1 VRVVRSLFSTHDHWI
16 PADITQDKM
25 MGLFP
30 DPNNGITDIQMDM
43 QHWETM
49 KSHVISCLPEEACGL
64 LGGVGSQVNEV
75 FPVTNELHSPSRF
88 RMDPEEQ
95 LAAMMRMEEQGFQM
109 VGIFHS
115 HVCSLSN
122 PSETDIEEATY
133 PEVAYLI
140 WSMIGDDWQC
150 RAFRLLNERT
160 VEISIKIDGE

>member
-1 VRVVRSLFSTHDHWI
+1 MEL
-16 PADITQDKM
+16 
-25 MGLFP
+25 LP
-30 DPNNGITDIQMDM
+30 DPDNGITKIQMEM
-43 QHWETM
+43 KHWETM

-64 LGGVGSQVNEV
+64 LGGVGELVYEV

-95 LAAMMRMEEQGFQM
+95 LAAMMHMEEQGYQM

-115 HVCSLSN
+115 HVQGLLS
-122 PSETDIEEATY
+122 PSETDLEEATY

-150 RAFRLLNERT
+150 RAYKLMKEGT
-160 VEISIKIDGE
+160 IEIPIQIISE

>member
-1 VRVVRSLFSTHDHWI
+1 MIRKIKHYT
-16 PADITQDKM
+16 M
-25 MGLFP
+25 MELLP
-30 DPNNGITDIQMDM
+30 DPDNGITKIQMEM
-43 QHWETM
+43 KHWETM

-64 LGGVGSQVNEV
+64 LGGVGELVYEV

-95 LAAMMRMEEQGFQM
+95 LAAMMHMEEQGYQM

-115 HVCSLSN
+115 HVHGLLS
-122 PSETDIEEATY
+122 PSETDLEEATY

-150 RAFRLLNERT
+150 RAYKLMDEGT
-160 VEISIKIDGE
+160 IEIPIKILCE

>member
-1 VRVVRSLFSTHDHWI
+1 
-16 PADITQDKM
+16 M
-25 MGLFP
+25 MELLP
-30 DPNNGITDIQMDM
+30 DPDNGITKIQMEM

-49 KSHVISCLPEEACGL
+49 RSQVISCLPEEACGL
-64 LGGVGSQVNEV
+64 LGGVGELVHEV

-95 LAAMMRMEEQGFQM
+95 LAAMMRMEQQGYQM

-115 HVCSLSN
+115 HVHGLMS
-122 PSETDIEEATY
+122 PSETDLEEVTY

-150 RAFRLLNERT
+150 RAFKLKDEGT
-160 VEISIKIDGE
+160 IEIPIKVIGE